1 MSHIVFHSVLEIV
14 RILVNAMPSH
24 HLHPHILKSVVQ
36 ELLIDILWLAP
47 GALKALDELIVVWA
61 WWRPG
66 KSSEGV
72 VEIRSP
78 LDEGEGGEGTH
89 AVGLEDTV
97 AFCGSEK
104 MLGGDVSWGS
114 QDLRACR

>member
-14 RILVNAMPSH
+14 RILVYAMPSH

-72 VEIRSP
+72 AEIHS
-78 LDEGEGGEGTH
+78 L
-89 AVGLEDTV
+89 A
-97 AFCGSEK
+97 
-104 MLGGDVSWGS
+104 
-114 QDLRACR
+114 